1 MSAETPAGLE
11 DSACQGVSYLRP
23 APRRSLGLLW
33 PGKPCPTSLPKDS
46 ATPRPPRASYRRI
59 SRGASD
65 RHPYLMVWSMVH
77 MRAEFS
83 RPPDAVLGASSHLTA
98 TGGTLALHLN
108 LWVSKGPVLL
118 SRGDRTSSGAL
129 GGLGRS
135 ESGSSSPQHL
145 PLGSEARESGV
156 VVESEQGV
164 ETQALAGSNFS
175 QLLCDPRNV
184 TSSRLSVV
192 CKM

>member
-1 MSAETPAGLE
+1 
-11 DSACQGVSYLRP
+11 
-23 APRRSLGLLW
+23 
-33 PGKPCPTSLPKDS
+33 
-46 ATPRPPRASYRRI
+46 
-59 SRGASD
+59 
-65 RHPYLMVWSMVH
+65 MVWSMVH

-118 SRGDRTSSGAL
+118 SSGDRTSSGAL
-129 GGLGRS
+129 GSLGRS

-145 PLGSEARESGV
+145 PLGSEARELGV

-164 ETQALAGSNFS
+164 ETQASQALEGSNFS

-184 TSSRLSVV
+184 TSSRFSVV